1 MYIWNVTGGNFLPL
15 NDTSMEQ
22 KKDRTVFYV
31 VIGIIAI
38 LVLVF
43 ILQNREAISIRFL
56 GLSVDGPRYL
66 VYLILFG
73 LGFFSGWLWRFLRHT
88 RKEKSLVKE

>member
-1 MYIWNVTGGNFLPL
+1 
-15 NDTSMEQ
+15 MEQ

-31 VIGIIAI
+31 VIGIIAL

-43 ILQNREAISIRFL
+43 ILQNREEISIRFL
-56 GLSVDGPRYL
+56 GLNIDGPRYL

-73 LGFFSGWLWRFLRHT
+73 LGFFSGWLWRFLR
-88 RKEKSLVKE
+88 RSKKEKPALEKKG